1 MPDDV
6 RTIQL
11 VDTGSLVAGTWSPTI
26 RDEASALLES
36 LVPAGAR
43 PRVENET
50 FAILSR
56 CLPPTDEAGRRTG
69 LVVGQVQSGKTLS
82 FTAVAAL
89 ARDNGFQLVVL
100 VAGTNNLLLGQSRRR
115 LRRDLRLGEP
125 NAYERWRRIDV
136 DT

>member
-82 FTAVAAL
+82 FTAVAWL
-89 ARDNGFQLVVL
+89 SPPRVPRSVTFTDGE
-100 VAGTNNLLLGQSRRR
+100 VAVAPPAAKTSDTR
-115 LRRDLRLGEP
+115 
-125 NAYERWRRIDV
+125 NAAKSAAVTRP
-136 DT
+136 